1 VRHALTGPQ
10 SKEQRHVYQIVTAQ
24 VDGVLGELIV

>member
-1 VRHALTGPQ
+1 VAQASMPIRHGGKAA
-10 SKEQRHVYQIVTAQ
+10 KNVTAQ